1 MYNKALKSEDI
12 KWMSHG
18 CGKGVLLGLL
28 LPWSKFI
35 TGVVGKVKVEK
46 PALCA
51 DPEGD
56 VRTASNRG
64 HIP

>member
-1 MYNKALKSEDI
+1 
-12 KWMSHG
+12 MSHG

-51 DPEGD
+51 DPEGEYALQ
-56 VRTASNRG
+56 VTAATYREHTIVSNN
-64 HIP
+64 

>member
-1 MYNKALKSEDI
+1 
-12 KWMSHG
+12 MSHG
-18 CGKGVLLGLL
+18 CGKVVLLEPL
-28 LPWSKFI
+28 LPWSQFI
-35 TGVVGKVKVEK
+35 TGVVGEVKVEN

>member
-1 MYNKALKSEDI
+1 
-12 KWMSHG
+12 MSHG
-18 CGKGVLLGLL
+18 CGKVVLLGPL
-28 LPWSKFI
+28 LPWSQFI
-35 TGVVGKVKVEK
+35 TGVVGEVKVEK

-56 VRTASNRG
+56 VRSASNRD

>member
-1 MYNKALKSEDI
+1 
-12 KWMSHG
+12 MSHG
-18 CGKGVLLGLL
+18 CGKDVLPGLL
-28 LPWSKFI
+28 LTWSQFI
-35 TGVVGKVKVEK
+35 AGVVGEVKVEK

-56 VRTASNRG
+56 VRTASNCG

>member
-1 MYNKALKSEDI
+1 
-12 KWMSHG
+12 MSHG
-18 CGKGVLLGLL
+18 CGKVVLLGPL
-28 LPWSKFI
+28 LPWSQFI
-35 TGVVGKVKVEK
+35 TGVVGEVKVEK

>member
-1 MYNKALKSEDI
+1 
-12 KWMSHG
+12 MSHG
-18 CGKGVLLGLL
+18 CGKVVLLGPLL
-28 LPWSKFI
+28 SWSQFI
-35 TGVVGKVKVEK
+35 TGVVGEVKVEK

-56 VRTASNRG
+56 VRTASDRG